1 MDSYQSSAK
10 AYSGKFILLTLI
22 FVLIIGLLSGLLFIR
37 DEQVKIV
44 LEEHLPVLTKSTEV
58 DTLKT
63 TLHRNVEAVNST
75 SDGENMWRYH
85 QSLIETLKLLKPL
98 SANSSY
104 DKLLP
109 QLASYDQQV
118 ERLSQVNE
126 RNNQLRNQVVI
137 QLQLLVDQLR
147 LVENE
152 TQKQK
157 NAAKQKLESNN
168 RISIGDARDQLRI
181 MERYQLYRQSLD
193 NMELVLEMFKSLSLN
208 TNLTQLVILSDRIET
223 IIVHWQG
230 EFSLSESHSEEA
242 LAAFELIQALNG
254 ILYTETRAIAK
265 WRSAI
270 RITNEYRLA
279 LSTIPELN
287 VTSLDSQSIVSQEI
301 PTYLPSQIKSHL
313 ESYSWFNPV
322 MIQWAI
328 FALAGLGAFCCL
340 MLLSAIKRSIISQ
353 NKKNISV
360 VESYAEGEAVDINDL
375 NEEIHELCQLIDN
388 IEKPEHGE
396 KDYQKVC
403 RELTQVNRLLARGAK
418 IYVWQVSES
427 HPYRELA
434 QQLASSSSGM
444 LKSWREH
451 FTKETVKNI
460 LASAKSAKQQSQL
473 IELTVNNI
481 KHDSFKLFLLYKD
494 SVWYGFLQAENVIK
508 EIQSELKESK
518 RLLEKES
525 KAHAS
530 QVVEYAENMS
540 DMLVAAMLQTQIP
553 QADQKSVTSKLYR
566 QLSRMNDWCHQKAM
580 FAKVNSQDSNMALLS
595 VNLLSELRS
604 IFYSLNSE
612 AQIKR
617 NELSFSIANDI
628 EPNVQLNTVYFR
640 HCIDSVIRASFADV
654 INSSIDV
661 SVRLAD
667 KNKGQQIIKL
677 TLEHHSDRKAI
688 ELPARLSTLVE
699 EVNRSE
705 NELTDKKKSTLA
717 SMIEVIHGSDVIAE
731 TTDFGYRFVISI
743 PCTIESQ
750 TAIKENKDLLKLKNS
765 NLLLVDDGQ
774 HYNKQMITILES
786 YHADVATLSDASYF
800 SQQVSIAHLQKK
812 AIDLVILTPNLFKS
826 DFSSIEQH
834 IRSLPAALRPK
845 LLCIQPIHF
854 QALSRVGFF
863 EHAISLCQTDKIVE
877 GVASLLASED
887 KTNELIPAEMFVQH
901 QAVVSQ
907 LDLLLA
913 VQDPQAHQPLYRL
926 LRWLGFNVYVVSHNE
941 ALQEQWRSGRF
952 MILVTE
958 FDEMPET
965 DLAVGNSINRSIFTL
980 DNALCS
986 NKLQKTKDNWQVATL
1001 PPLEDFSKFIK
1012 SFEPWLIEQFSYQA
1026 PATKTVT
1033 NIPETQVTSKTSK
1046 PSAKND
1052 MLLEELSAFD
1062 IVKFAENQ
1070 GGAEL
1075 AGLMLE
1081 EYVGGIN
1088 ELIEQLSNAI
1098 SSADRSKAA
1107 HCLDEM
1113 TTLAKIIAAPDI
1125 LQAISKIEALLCE
1138 LSSPMLA
1145 NEMIELKLAHE
1156 KLTLASEAI

>member
-22 FVLIIGLLSGLLFIR
+22 FVLIIGILSGLLFIR

-44 LEEHLPVLTKSTEV
+44 LEEHLPVLTKSTEI

-63 TLHRNVEAVNST
+63 TMHRNVEAVKST
-75 SDGENMWRYH
+75 SDGENMLRFH

-104 DKLLP
+104 DKLLT
-109 QLASYDQQV
+109 QLTSYDQQV

-147 LVENE
+147 LLESK
-152 TQKQK
+152 TQNLK
-157 NAAKQKLESNN
+157 NAAKQQVESSN

-181 MERYQLYRQSLD
+181 MERYQLYSQSLD
-193 NMELVLEMFKSLSLN
+193 NMELVLAMFKSLSLN

-223 IIVHWQG
+223 IILRWQG

-254 ILYTETRAIAK
+254 VLYTETRAIAK

-279 LSTIPELN
+279 LSTMPELTATSLPRQAQ
-287 VTSLDSQSIVSQEI
+287 VTSEI

-313 ESYSWFNPV
+313 ESYTWFNPV

-328 FALAGLGAFCCL
+328 FALAGLGAFLCL
-340 MLLSAIKRSIISQ
+340 LLLSAIKRSIISQ
-353 NKKNISV
+353 NKKTISV
-360 VESYAEGEAVDINDL
+360 VESYVEGEAINDDDV
-375 NEEIHELCQLIDN
+375 NEEVHELCQLIAK

-403 RELTQVNRLLARGAK
+403 QELTQVNRLLARNAK

-434 QQLASSSSGM
+434 QQLASGSSGM

-451 FTKETVKNI
+451 FSKDTVKNI
-460 LASAKSAKQQSQL
+460 LELAKSAKQKGQL
-473 IELTVNNI
+473 TELTVTNI
-481 KHDSFKLFLLYKD
+481 KNDSFKLFMFYKD
-494 SVWYGFLQAENVIK
+494 CVWYGFLQAEKAIK
-508 EIQSELKESK
+508 ELQFELENSQQ
-518 RLLEKES
+518 LLQEVTKV
-525 KAHAS
+525 HAS
-530 QVVEYAENMS
+530 QAMEYAQNMS
-540 DMLVAAMLQTQIP
+540 DMLITAMLQTQIP
-553 QADQKSVTSKLYR
+553 QADQKSVTNKLYR
-566 QLSRMNDWCHQKAM
+566 QLSRMNDWCHQKSM
-580 FAKVNSQDSNMALLS
+580 FAKVNSKESNMELIS
-595 VNLLSELRS
+595 VNLLRELHS
-604 IFYSLNSE
+604 IFYTLNSE

-628 EPNVQLNTVYFR
+628 EPNVQLNIAYFR
-640 HCIDSVIRASFADV
+640 HCIESIVKTSFSDV
-654 INSSIDV
+654 INSLIKVNV
-661 SVRLAD
+661 SLAD
-667 KNKGQQIIKL
+667 KNKGQQLIKL
-677 TLEHHSDRKAI
+677 TLDHHTDSKATTV
-688 ELPARLSTLVE
+688 PVKLSTLVE
-699 EVNRSE
+699 EANSSE
-705 NELTDKKKSTLA
+705 SELADKKKSALA
-717 SMIEVIHGSDVIAE
+717 AIVEIIHGTDLFAE
-731 TTDFGYRFVISI
+731 TTDFGYRFVINI

-750 TAIKENKDLLKLKNS
+750 TATPENKDLLKLKNS
-765 NLLLVDDGQ
+765 NLLVVDDGQ
-774 HYNKQMITILES
+774 HYNKQIITILES
-786 YHADVATLSDASYF
+786 YHADVAILSDASYF
-800 SQQVSIAHLQKK
+800 SQQVSVAHLQKK
-812 AIDLVILTPNLFKS
+812 AIDLVILTPDIFKS
-826 DFSSIEQH
+826 DFGAIEQH
-834 IRSLPAALRPK
+834 IRSLPTALRPK
-845 LLCIQPIHF
+845 LFCIQPTHF

-863 EHAISLCQTDKIVE
+863 EHAISLCQTEKIVE
-877 GVASLLASED
+877 GVAGLLASED
-887 KTNELIPAEMFVQH
+887 ETNELIPSEMFMQH
-901 QAVVSQ
+901 HATVSQ
-907 LDLLLA
+907 LDVLLA
-913 VQDPQAHQPLYRL
+913 VKDPQAHQPLFRL
-926 LRWLGFNVYVVSHNE
+926 LRWLGFNVSVVSHNE
-941 ALQEQWRSGRF
+941 AYQGQWRSGRF
-952 MILVTE
+952 LILITE

-965 DLAVGNSINRSIFTL
+965 DLAVGNAINRSIFTL
-980 DNALCS
+980 EDTLYCD
-986 NKLQKTKDNWQVATL
+986 KLQQAKGNWQVATL
-1001 PPLEDFSKFIK
+1001 PPIEDFTKFLK
-1012 SFEPWLIEQFSYQA
+1012 SFEPWLKEQYTYQA
-1026 PATKTVT
+1026 PAPKVVT
-1033 NIPETQVTSKTSK
+1033 NIPETQVTSKASK

-1081 EYVGGIN
+1081 EYVVEIN

-1098 SSADRSKAA
+1098 SSADKSKAD
-1107 HCLDEM
+1107 HTLGEM
-1113 TTLAKIIAAPDI
+1113 ITLAKIIAAPDI
-1125 LQAISKIEALLCE
+1125 LKAISKIEPLLCE